1 MIPTQ
6 DEVCDLADVQP
17 FNGIRYDHDTG
28 GDLSRLLCPPYDV
41 VSPELQR
48 RLHDSCPHNAIRL
61 ELGLDSPDDSDD
73 SNRYTRAAALLDEW
87 LDSGVLRH
95 EDRPAFYLLR
105 EEFPHRG
112 GRTHRLSLIARVRLE
127 ELTAGVI
134 LPHEFTSPAP
144 KKDRHALLTATQAN
158 LSPIMSVYRDRTG
171 LLADL
176 INCVASRPPLAEAC
190 HEDVG
195 ITLWNLQD
203 EEETSTVT
211 AALADAPVYLADG
224 HHRYE
229 TALLYRGERLSSGAA
244 DGASDFVMMSLLE
257 ITMPG
262 LIVLPYHRMVRGLSP
277 EQADDLW
284 RRVEESFDVETVNVQ
299 GEHAAAALEER
310 LEAADPGR
318 PALGLVTNGGA
329 SAYLLTLRDAP
340 GPASSPLE
348 RCVTW
353 IAGSKLL
360 SPVLGSE
367 ADAVDRGMLS
377 YTHDSAEVARAVT
390 EGGFQLGLVLPATP
404 LDLFEEV
411 VLSGERMP
419 IKSTYFSPKLPTG
432 LVINRL
438 T

>member
-1 MIPTQ
+1 M
-6 DEVCDLADVQP
+6 
-17 FNGIRYDHDTG
+17 
-28 GDLSRLLCPPYDV
+28 
-41 VSPELQR
+41 
-48 RLHDSCPHNAIRL
+48 
-61 ELGLDSPDDSDD
+61 DSPDDSDE

-105 EEFPHRG
+105 EEFPYRG
-112 GRTHRLSLIARVRLE
+112 GRMQRLSLIARVRLE

-144 KKDRHALLTATQAN
+144 KKDRHALLDATQAN
-158 LSPIMSVYRDRTG
+158 LSPIMSVYRDPTGRLAG
-171 LLADL
+171 LLDD
-176 INCVASRPPLAEAC
+176 VASRPPMAEAC
-190 HEDVG
+190 HDDVG
-195 ITLWNLQD
+195 ITLWGIQN
-203 EEETSTVT
+203 EAETSAIS

-229 TALLYRGERLSSGAA
+229 TALQYRNERRSASAA
-244 DGASDFVMMSLLE
+244 DGARDFIMMSLLE

-262 LIVLPYHRMVRGLSP
+262 LVVLPYHRMVRGLSQ
-277 EQADDLW
+277 EQTDDFW
-284 RRVEESFDVETVNVQ
+284 RRVEESFDVKPVDVT
-299 GEHAAAALEER
+299 GEDAAAALEER
-310 LEAADPGR
+310 LEDAGLGLS
-318 PALGLVTNGGA
+318 ALGLLSDGGA
-329 SAYLLTLRDAP
+329 SANLLTLKDAP
-340 GPASSPLE
+340 GEAPSPLE

-353 IAGSKLL
+353 IVGSKLL
-360 SPVLGSE
+360 TPVLRSE
-367 ADAVDRGMLS
+367 ADAVDRGMLA

-390 EGGFQLGLVLPATP
+390 EGGFQFGLVLPPTP

>member
-1 MIPTQ
+1 M
-6 DEVCDLADVQP
+6 ADVQP
-17 FNGIRYDHDTG
+17 FRGIRYDPDQG

-41 VSPELQR
+41 ISPDLQR
-48 RLHDSCPHNAIRL
+48 RLHESSPHNAIRL
-61 ELGLDSPDDSDD
+61 ELGLDASDDSEE

-87 LDSGVLRH
+87 LDSGVFRH

-112 GRTHRLSLIARVRLE
+112 GRMQRLSLIARVRLE
-127 ELTAGVI
+127 ELTAGVV

-144 KKDRHALLTATQAN
+144 KKDRRALLAATQAN
-158 LSPIMSVYRDRTG
+158 LSPIMSVYRDPTGRLAG
-171 LLADL
+171 LLDD
-176 INCVASRPPLAEAC
+176 VASRPPLAEAC

-195 ITLWNLQD
+195 ITLWGIQD
-203 EEETSTVT
+203 AAETSAIT
-211 AALADAPVYLADG
+211 AALADSPVYLADG

-229 TALLYRGERLSSGAA
+229 TALQYRNELLSSGVAN
-244 DGASDFVMMSLLE
+244 GASDFIMMSLLE

-262 LIVLPYHRMVRGLSP
+262 LIVLPYHRMVRGLSQ
-277 EQADDLW
+277 EQSDDLW
-284 RRVEESFDVETVNVQ
+284 RRVEESFDVEPVEVA
-299 GEHAAAALEER
+299 GEDAAAALEER
-310 LEAADPGR
+310 LEAAGPGR
-318 PALGLVTNGGA
+318 SALGLLSDGGA
-329 SAYLLTLRDAP
+329 TAYLLTLKDAP
-340 GPASSPLE
+340 GPAPAPLE

-353 IAGSKLL
+353 IVGSKLL
-360 SPVLGSE
+360 TPVLKSE
-367 ADAVDRGMLS
+367 ADAVDRGMLA
-377 YTHDSAEVARAVT
+377 YTHDSAEVGRAVT
-390 EGGFQLGLVLPATP
+390 EGGFQFGLVLPPTP

>member
-1 MIPTQ
+1 MC
-6 DEVCDLADVQP
+6 VLADVQP
-17 FNGIRYDHDTG
+17 FRGIRYDPNQG

-41 VSPELQR
+41 ISPDLQR
-48 RLHDSCPHNAIRL
+48 QLHESSPHNAIRL
-61 ELGLDSPDDSDD
+61 ELGLDSPDDSEEY
-73 SNRYTRAAALLDEW
+73 NRYTRAASLLDEW
-87 LDSGVLRH
+87 LDSGVLRQ

-112 GRTHRLSLIARVRLE
+112 GRMQRLSLIARVRLE
-127 ELTAGVI
+127 ELTAGVV

-144 KKDRHALLTATQAN
+144 KKDRHALLDATQAN
-158 LSPIMSVYRDRTG
+158 LSPIMSVYRDPTGRLAG
-171 LLADL
+171 LLDDA
-176 INCVASRPPLAEAC
+176 ASRAPLAEAC

-195 ITLWNLQD
+195 ITLWGIQD
-203 EEETSTVT
+203 EAETSAIS
-211 AALADAPVYLADG
+211 AALSDAPVYLADG

-229 TALLYRGERLSSGAA
+229 TALQYRNERRSSSTA
-244 DGASDFVMMSLLE
+244 DGARDFIMMSLLE

-262 LIVLPYHRMVRGLSP
+262 LIVLPYHRMVRGLSQ
-277 EQADDLW
+277 EQTDDFW
-284 RRVEESFDVETVNVQ
+284 RRVEESFDVKPVDVP
-299 GEHAAAALEER
+299 GEDAAAALEER
-310 LEAADPGR
+310 LEDADPGR
-318 PALGLVTNGGA
+318 SALGLLSDGGA
-329 SAYLLTLRDAP
+329 SAKLLTLKDAP
-340 GPASSPLE
+340 GAAPSPLE

-353 IAGSKLL
+353 IVGCKLL
-360 SPVLGSE
+360 TPVLKSE
-367 ADAVDRGMLS
+367 ADAVDRGMLA

-390 EGGFQLGLVLPATP
+390 EGGFQFGLVLPPTP

>member
-95 EDRPAFYLLR
+95 EDRPSFYLLR

-112 GRTHRLSLIARVRLE
+112 SRSRRLSLIARVRLE

-171 LLADL
+171 HLGDL
-176 INCVASRPPLAEAC
+176 IRRRGRSPSARGGMH

-195 ITLWNLQD
+195 ITLWSIQD
-203 EEETSTVT
+203 EAETSAITG
-211 AALADAPVYLADG
+211 ALADAPIYLADG

-229 TALLYRGERLSSGAA
+229 TALQYRNER
-244 DGASDFVMMSLLE
+244 
-257 ITMPG
+257 
-262 LIVLPYHRMVRGLSP
+262 RKRRG
-277 EQADDLW
+277 
-284 RRVEESFDVETVNVQ
+284 
-299 GEHAAAALEER
+299 
-310 LEAADPGR
+310 
-318 PALGLVTNGGA
+318 
-329 SAYLLTLRDAP
+329 
-340 GPASSPLE
+340 
-348 RCVTW
+348 
-353 IAGSKLL
+353 
-360 SPVLGSE
+360 
-367 ADAVDRGMLS
+367 RGM
-377 YTHDSAEVARAVT
+377 A
-390 EGGFQLGLVLPATP
+390 QAT
-404 LDLFEEV
+404 
-411 VLSGERMP
+411 S
-419 IKSTYFSPKLPTG
+419 
-432 LVINRL
+432 
-438 T
+438 

>member
-1 MIPTQ
+1 M
-6 DEVCDLADVQP
+6 ADVQP
-17 FNGIRYDHDTG
+17 FRGIRYGADHSG
-28 GDLSRLLCPPYDV
+28 NLSGLLCPPYDV
-41 VSPELQR
+41 ISPDLQR
-48 RLHDSCPHNAIRL
+48 RLHDSSPHNAIRL
-61 ELGLDSPDDSDD
+61 ELGMDAPGDSDE

-87 LDSGVLRH
+87 LESGVLRH
-95 EDRPAFYLLR
+95 EERPAFYLLR

-112 GRTHRLSLIARVRLE
+112 GRAHRLSLIARVRLE

-144 KKDRHALLTATQAN
+144 KRDRRALLDATQAN

-171 LLADL
+171 RLAGLVDD
-176 INCVASRPPLAEAC
+176 VAARPPLAEAR
-190 HEDVG
+190 HEDVA
-195 ITLWNLQD
+195 ITLWGIQD
-203 EEETSTVT
+203 EAETSAVT
-211 AALADAPVYLADG
+211 GALADAPIYLADG

-229 TALLYRGERLSSGAA
+229 TALQYREDQRNAGTANGAT
-244 DGASDFVMMSLLE
+244 DFIMMSLLE

-262 LIVLPYHRMVRGLSP
+262 LVVLPYHRMLRGLSE

-284 RRVEESFDVETVNVQ
+284 RRVDESFEVEPVDA
-299 GEHAAAALEER
+299 GEGNAAAALEER
-310 LEAADPGR
+310 LEAAGTDTPS
-318 PALGLVTNGGA
+318 LGLLSNGGE
-329 SAYLLTLRDAP
+329 SAHLLTMRDAP
-340 GPASSPLE
+340 GPSASPVE

-353 IAGSKLL
+353 IVGARLL

-367 ADAVDRGMLS
+367 AEAVDRGMLQ
-377 YTHDSAEVARAVT
+377 YTHDSAEVGEAVT
-390 EGGFQLGLVLPATP
+390 EGGFQFGLVLPPVP

>member
-1 MIPTQ
+1 MR
-6 DEVCDLADVQP
+6 VLADVQP
-17 FNGIRYDHDTG
+17 FRGIRYNSDQND
-28 GDLSRLLCPPYDV
+28 DLSRLLCPPYDV
-41 VSPELQR
+41 ISPDLQR
-48 RLHDSCPHNAIRL
+48 RLHECSPHNAIRL
-61 ELGLDSPDDSDD
+61 ELGLDAPDDSDE

-112 GRTHRLSLIARVRLE
+112 GRMQRHSLIARVRLE
-127 ELTAGVI
+127 ELNAGVI

-144 KKDRHALLTATQAN
+144 KKDRHALLAATQAN
-158 LSPIMSVYRDRTG
+158 LSPIMSVYRDPTGRVAG
-171 LLADL
+171 LLND
-176 INCVASRPPLAEAC
+176 VASRLPLANAC

-195 ITLWNLQD
+195 ITLWGIQD
-203 EEETSTVT
+203 EAETSAVT
-211 AALADAPVYLADG
+211 DALADASVYLADG

-229 TALLYRGERLSSGAA
+229 TALQFRNELSRSGAA
-244 DGASDFVMMSLLE
+244 GGERDFIMMSLLE

-262 LIVLPYHRMVRGLSP
+262 LIVLPYHRMVRGLSQ
-277 EQADDLW
+277 EQTDDLW
-284 RRVEESFDVETVNVQ
+284 RRVEESFDVEPVDVR
-299 GEHAAAALEER
+299 GEDAAAALEER
-310 LEAADPGR
+310 LEAAGPGR
-318 PALGLVTNGGA
+318 SALGLLSDGGA
-329 SAYLLTLRDAP
+329 SANLLTLKDAP
-340 GPASSPLE
+340 GPEPSPLE

-353 IAGSKLL
+353 IVGSKLL
-360 SPVLGSE
+360 TPVLRSE
-367 ADAVDRGMLS
+367 ADAVDRGMLQ

-390 EGGFQLGLVLPATP
+390 EGGFQFGLVLPPTP